1 MPIASEQGAEPET
14 AGFVLAGGRSSR
26 MGQDKS
32 LVLFNGQPMIAYSLA
47 ALGQA
52 ALPASISGGQPALA
66 AFAPLITD
74 GQSGLGPLAG
84 ICSALA
90 STLVRRAVFLS
101 VDAPLL
107 PAALL
112 GLLVSHAA
120 ITGAL
125 ITVASVNGFAQTFPA
140 VLDRAALPALAREL
154 ASGRLGCFR
163 AFRAAADSRK
173 ETVAVLPVELLVQ
186 AGQIAHPLGLPAAW
200 WFLNANTPEEL
211 ARAQILARPAP
222 RPPGPDFLSGSRQAK
237 HRVS

>member
-1 MPIASEQGAEPET
+1 LSGVTPILFDQGAEPET
-14 AGFVLAGGRSSR
+14 AGFVLAGGQSSR

-32 LVLFNGQPMIAYSLA
+32 LVLFDGQPMIAYSLA

-52 ALPASISGGQPALA
+52 ALPASISGGAPALA
-66 AFAPLITD
+66 AFAPLIED
-74 GQSGLGPLAG
+74 SHPGLGPLAG

-90 STLVRRAVFLS
+90 STGLRRAVFLS
-101 VDAPLL
+101 VDAPLI
-107 PAALL
+107 PASLVS
-112 GLLVSHAA
+112 LLVRHAA

-140 VLDRAALPALAREL
+140 VLDRAALPALETEL

-163 AFRAAADSRK
+163 AFQAAADSRK
-173 ETVAVLPVELLVQ
+173 ETVAVVRVELLVQ

-200 WFLNANTPEEL
+200 WFLNANTPEDL
-211 ARAQILARPAP
+211 GRAQILTRPEL
-222 RPPGPDFLSGSRQAK
+222 LSGSRQAK

>member
-1 MPIASEQGAEPET
+1 MSGVTPLAVDQGAEPEA

-32 LVLFNGQPMIAYSLA
+32 LVLFNGQPLIGYPLA

-52 ALPASISGGQPALA
+52 ALSASISGGEPALA
-66 AFAPLITD
+66 AFAPLIKD
-74 GQSGLGPLAG
+74 SRPGLGPLAG

-90 STLVRRAVFLS
+90 STAVRRAVFLS
-101 VDAPLL
+101 VDAPLI
-107 PAALL
+107 PASLL
-112 GLLVSHAA
+112 SLLVRHAA

-125 ITVASVNGFAQTFPA
+125 ITVASVNGFSQTFPA
-140 VLDRAALPALAREL
+140 VLDRAALPALEREL

-163 AFRAAADSRK
+163 AFQAAAESLR
-173 ETVAVLPVELLVQ
+173 ETFAVLPVELLLQ

-200 WFLNANTPEEL
+200 WFHNANTPEDL
-211 ARAQILARPAP
+211 GRAQILARP
-222 RPPGPDFLSGSRQAK
+222 DLLSDSRQAK